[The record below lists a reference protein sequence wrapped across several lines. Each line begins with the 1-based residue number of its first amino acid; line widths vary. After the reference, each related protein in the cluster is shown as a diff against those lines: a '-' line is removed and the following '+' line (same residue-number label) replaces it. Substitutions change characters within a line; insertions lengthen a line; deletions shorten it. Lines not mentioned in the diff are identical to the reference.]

1 MIGFGGAFGDMGMY
15 VCLCR
20 EKIVRVYVWGEMGVR
35 GERQGVT
42 VC

>member
-1 MIGFGGAFGDMGMY
+1 MIGFGGAFGDMGMC

>member
-1 MIGFGGAFGDMGMY
+1 MIGCGGAFGDMGMC